1 MIEYQLNLASCEC
14 SIVEWNPG
22 GRQIVLA
29 FHGWLDNLATF
40 EKLAE
45 YLDDVRIIAV
55 DLPGHGHSAHLSS
68 GRVYHFIDTLFIID
82 DLIEHLQLNSV
93 NLLGH
98 SMGGAIATLYAAI
111 QPNRVNK
118 LMLIEALGPVTWP
131 ISETLTSL
139 TQAVSARRS
148 LKGKSKPVYPSFD
161 EALLARAEVSKIE
174 PMYIRP
180 LVERA
185 LTKVDGGYT
194 WRADSRLRTP
204 SAIRMS
210 EEQVRDLLVAI
221 QSPVLL
227 VEGESG
233 MLRCNK
239 AQHIQERKP
248 LLKSLTVHLLKGGH
262 HLHLEDPE
270 TVAKLISSFLLLYP

>member
-1 MIEYQLNLASCEC
+1 M
-14 SIVEWNPG
+14 
-22 GRQIVLA
+22 LA

-82 DLIEHLQLNSV
+82 DFIEHLQLDSV

-98 SMGGAIATLYAAI
+98 SMGGAIATIYAAI

-131 ISETLTSL
+131 TNETLVSL
-139 TQAVSARRS
+139 TKAISARRS
-148 LKGKSKPVYPSFD
+148 LKDKSKPVYPSFD
-161 EALLARAEVSKIE
+161 DALMARAEASKID
-174 PMYIRP
+174 PIFIRP

-227 VEGESG
+227 IEGESG
-233 MLRCNK
+233 MLRCDK
-239 AQHIQERKP
+239 ARHIQERKP
-248 LLKSLTVHLLKGGH
+248 LLKDLTVYLMKGGH
-262 HLHLEDPE
+262 HLHLEDPQAVSKRI
-270 TVAKLISSFLLLYP
+270 TSFLLP